1 MGRECEICGKGTTV
15 GNRITRRGMA
25 KNKGGV
31 GRKTTG
37 IARRT
42 FKPNLQVV
50 KTNLGGTVQ
59 RIRVCAKCIR
69 AGKAPK
75 VA

>member
-1 MGRECEICGKGTTV
+1 MGRECEICGKGTTA

-25 KNKGGV
+25 KSKGGV

-50 KTNLGGTVQ
+50 KTNLGGTV
-59 RIRVCAKCIR
+59 RRMRVCAKCIR
-69 AGKAPK
+69 SGKAPK